1 MDPLLAALR
10 NLRRRLLLTRWTR
23 YLVSALIYASCFA
36 LAWLVATRL
45 FPSLG
50 APEPI
55 ALALGAAAIILASAW
70 AVWRR
75 PTLLQT
81 AVEADR
87 RLDLDE
93 RLTSSLELADSTAPM
108 VAELHADARTQLARL
123 DVRKEF
129 PFAPPRSL
137 RWLCIPL
144 ALFLTCYVLLPE
156 FDLLNFRE
164 RQAEAKA
171 REEAVRVEAKRL
183 LDAAKPLLDV
193 AKEVPGSL
201 EGVAEGVER
210 IAEGLE
216 IGEITEKQA
225 VARLANLSKMLEAE
239 QAKLAAK
246 TPIPKLGA
254 EMSKLSMAK
263 DVANNFQSGDF
274 DSAADKLREM
284 ARKLEAGELSPEAQE
299 QLRKELNE
307 LAKALGEDSML
318 GEALKD
324 IAAGLSMNDID
335 ALKAALEKLEL
346 SAEDLKSLKAQ
357 MAQLQ
362 KCQNAFGECQN
373 RLFCSECQGICKGNC
388 KARLFAIGRGGL
400 RGPGRG
406 VGNQIGELPEVETS
420 LDPKLLPG
428 DMTKGRVLASI
439 VQRAAPTGEDDA
451 SVDYSQ
457 QALVQVKQQAE
468 EALTREEIPAG
479 SREFVRQYFGSL
491 EPEAKAGEEPAPS
504 AGQ

>member
-1 MDPLLAALR
+1 M
-10 NLRRRLLLTRWTR
+10 
-23 YLVSALIYASCFA
+23 
-36 LAWLVATRL
+36 
-45 FPSLG
+45 
-50 APEPI
+50 
-55 ALALGAAAIILASAW
+55 
-70 AVWRR
+70 
-75 PTLLQT
+75 
-81 AVEADR
+81 
-87 RLDLDE
+87 
-93 RLTSSLELADSTAPM
+93 
-108 VAELHADARTQLARL
+108 
-123 DVRKEF
+123 
-129 PFAPPRSL
+129 
-137 RWLCIPL
+137 PL
-144 ALFLTCYVLLPE
+144 ALFLTCYLLLPE
-156 FDLLNFRE
+156 FDLLNFRD

-216 IGEITEKQA
+216 MGEITEKQA

-239 QAKLAAK
+239 QAKLEARA
-246 TPIPKLGA
+246 PIPKLGA
-254 EMSKLSMAK
+254 ETSKLSMTK

-274 DSAADKLREM
+274 DSAAEKLREM

-362 KCQNAFGECQN
+362 KCQDAFGECQN
-373 RLFCSECQGICKGNC
+373 RLYCSECQGICKGNC
-388 KARLFAIGRGGL
+388 QGKKFAIGRGGL

-406 VGNQIGELPEVETS
+406 VGNRIGELPEVEAAF
-420 LDPKLLPG
+420 DPKMLPG

-451 SVDYSQ
+451 SVDYSE

-491 EPEAKAGEEPAPS
+491 EPEAPAGEEPAPS
-504 AGQ
+504 VGQ